1 MIDYTYEISGISI
14 EEGKYTDWLNKVA
27 DNEGFSIGEISYVFV
42 NDEELRSM
50 NKKYLDHDYY
60 TDIIT
65 FDYSEIKNLN
75 GDIFISIDRVRENAT
90 KFNVTREEELRRVM
104 VHGILHLMGYKDGT
118 TDEKNV
124 MRTLEDINIKM
135 FHVEQ

>member
-50 NKKYLDHDYY
+50 NKKYLNHDYY

>member
-50 NKKYLDHDYY
+50 NKKYLNHDYY

-124 MRTLEDINIKM
+124 MRTQEDINIKM